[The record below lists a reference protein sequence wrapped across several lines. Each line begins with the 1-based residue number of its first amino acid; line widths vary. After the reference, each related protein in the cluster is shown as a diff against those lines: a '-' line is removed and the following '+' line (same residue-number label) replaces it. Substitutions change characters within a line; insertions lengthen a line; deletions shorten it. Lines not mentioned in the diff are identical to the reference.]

1 MDEFL
6 LTFRQLEKAN
16 RQMNSKQTDG
26 QLNGFSTINS
36 DESWNVTRNAC
47 SHQQT
52 AKQIHKSSAARYPY
66 TQTDRFPDIIKTKF
80 QPHNQRNRAN
90 GIKKMRSI
98 P

>member
-1 MDEFL
+1 
-6 LTFRQLEKAN
+6 
-16 RQMNSKQTDG
+16 MNSKQTDGQTDG

-90 GIKKMRSI
+90 GIKKNEVDPINLSLTTI
-98 P
+98 